1 MADGPRIAVGT
12 AKVALIDGDSLSG
25 IIFTSLI
32 LRRSKYAA
40 SDWYRRF
47 FSFRFFSPTFN
58 SYLLDVTHGNWSP
71 LVCPERWYDSSLVQG
86 AGSENCRRIR
96 WQRSD

>member
-1 MADGPRIAVGT
+1 MADGPRIAVGA
-12 AKVALIDGDSLSG
+12 AKEALIDGDNASG
-25 IIFTSLI
+25 MIFTSLI
-32 LRRSKYAA
+32 SRRSKHAA

-47 FSFRFFSPTFN
+47 FCFRSFPPTFN
-58 SYLLDVTHGNWSP
+58 SYLLDVTHGNWFL
-71 LVCPERWYDSSLVQG
+71 LVCPRRWNDSLLVQG

>member
-12 AKVALIDGDSLSG
+12 AKVALIDGDSSSS

-40 SDWYRRF
+40 SDWYHRF
-47 FSFRFFSPTFN
+47 FSFRSFPPTFN
-58 SYLLDVTHGNWSP
+58 SYLLDVTHGTWSP
-71 LVCPERWYDSSLVQG
+71 LVCPARWHESSLVQV